1 MSEYGDSFLLG
12 PFREFYAEI
21 ISLKQLIGAG
31 AWVSPA
37 SGAGTDAAPDG
48 KQIET
53 GTWVY
58 FPDVIAEDAPDDVAT
73 ITAHTW
79 TTPESTTA
87 LTRVEKGGKGL
98 STDLQDA
105 SQPSDGLRLSTQV
118 WHRLITLFQR

>member
-37 SGAGTDAAPDG
+37 PGAGAPAEAEG
-48 KQIET
+48 RQMET

-58 FPDVIAEDAPDDVAT
+58 FPDVIAEDAADDVASV
-73 ITAHTW
+73 TAHNW
-79 TTPESTTA
+79 TAPESTTA
-87 LTRVEKGGKGL
+87 LTRVEGGGKGVAL
-98 STDLQDA
+98 DYQEP
-105 SQPSDGLRLSTQV
+105 SQPSDGLRLST
-118 WHRLITLFQR
+118 